1 MVVRSILF
9 VENQTGRFGTLL
21 LYHLSMGCWMSRT
34 LYESVD
40 YKPIKLPWNPHFL
53 SPKKW
58 GPILNFVD
66 QVGLILL
73 IAGVLVCLGIS
84 IKIRLIGQMLLGM
97 PVKYKDCVGKLE
109 PPPSYRFLMAKWRWM
124 MNDDF
129 DHMSLVL
136 DNYMKWCLKPPT
148 FWGTICHRLT
158 WLL

>member
-1 MVVRSILF
+1 
-9 VENQTGRFGTLL
+9 
-21 LYHLSMGCWMSRT
+21 MGCWMSRT

-40 YKPIKLPWNPHFL
+40 DKPIKLPWNPHLL

-109 PPPSYRFLMAKWRWM
+109 PPPSYRFFNGKME
-124 MNDDF
+124 MNDEWLF
-129 DHMSLVL
+129 WPHVSCFGQLYEMMS
-136 DNYMKWCLKPPT
+136 
-148 FWGTICHRLT
+148 
-158 WLL
+158 